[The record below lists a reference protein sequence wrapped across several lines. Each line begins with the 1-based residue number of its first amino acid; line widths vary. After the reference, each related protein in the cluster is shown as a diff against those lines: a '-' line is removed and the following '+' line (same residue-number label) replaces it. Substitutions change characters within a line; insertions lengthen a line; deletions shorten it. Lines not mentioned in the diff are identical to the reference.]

1 MSWRKCRDCAFS
13 AFVQETLRMK
23 KNLSLLP
30 LALLLAACQPA
41 EQTAQAPGAS
51 AAPQLAAVSFNGTDI
66 RRETLGGDFT
76 LTGGDGKP
84 FSMAS
89 LRGKVVLLSFGY
101 THCPDICPGT
111 LLTQMDVVKQLGE
124 KAKDVAVVFVSV
136 DPERDTPDL
145 VGRYARQFNPD
156 FIGLTAAGG
165 QDIQAVKKLYRVISA
180 KTQQQS
186 DTVYLVDHSAG
197 MYLLDKNG
205 KPAVFE
211 PYGQN
216 AAQIASDVKILLQ

>member
-1 MSWRKCRDCAFS
+1 
-13 AFVQETLRMK
+13 MK

-145 VGRYARQFNPD
+145 VGRYARQFHPD

>member
-1 MSWRKCRDCAFS
+1 
-13 AFVQETLRMK
+13 MK

-30 LALLLAACQPA
+30 LALLLAACQSA
-41 EQTAQAPGAS
+41 DQTALAPAAS

-66 RRETLGGDFT
+66 RRETLGGDLT

-124 KAKDVAVVFVSV
+124 KAKDVAVVFDSV
-136 DPERDTPDL
+136 DPERDT
-145 VGRYARQFNPD
+145 
-156 FIGLTAAGG
+156 
-165 QDIQAVKKLYRVISA
+165 QD
-180 KTQQQS
+180 
-186 DTVYLVDHSAG
+186 
-197 MYLLDKNG
+197 
-205 KPAVFE
+205 
-211 PYGQN
+211 
-216 AAQIASDVKILLQ
+216 